1 MDDTPRRLCSYNAP
15 PLSSQVEYH
24 LGEELQEEVDNRTA
38 PSTSTSVATD
48 TNAVKNNSSELM
60 DAPSSQDSPLLSS
73 QVKYRPGE
81 ELSQYEEEV
90 YNRTPS
96 VALDANAME
105 DNNSENDM
113 LPTSKGLPALIFDSP
128 Y

>member
-1 MDDTPRRLCSYNAP
+1 MDDTPRRLCSYNSP

-48 TNAVKNNSSELM
+48 TNAVKDNSSELM